1 MCYVAHEIN
10 KTPTHVV
17 TMRERGSKYR
27 YVMLIGKCL
36 QEYLKFKRHPHCA
49 HVKLYRNAL
58 ILLVLCKYR
67 ATPAVVFS
75 INILHLLFMSQSE
88 NVINNGTFAARV
100 PSFFLVTIRYMI
112 NGVS

>member
-1 MCYVAHEIN
+1 
-10 KTPTHVV
+10 
-17 TMRERGSKYR
+17 MRERGSKYR

-49 HVKLYRNAL
+49 HVKL
-58 ILLVLCKYR
+58 YR

-100 PSFFLVTIRYMI
+100 PSFFWGYNTLHDKWRKLGHI
-112 NGVS
+112 